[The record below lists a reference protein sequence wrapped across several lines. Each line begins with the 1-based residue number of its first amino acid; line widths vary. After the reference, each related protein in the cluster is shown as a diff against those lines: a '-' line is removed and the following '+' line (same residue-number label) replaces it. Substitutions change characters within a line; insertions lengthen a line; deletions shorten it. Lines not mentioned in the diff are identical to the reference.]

1 MLGVKSLGAGLSFGS
16 IVHRNNIMNRPK
28 QSPEI
33 LNLKAYL
40 ERTKGVQLPP
50 VQAWQNPHKI
60 TVQSTKEVRGWGD
73 DD

>member
-1 MLGVKSLGAGLSFGS
+1 
-16 IVHRNNIMNRPK
+16 MNRPK

-50 VQAWQNPHKI
+50 VQAWQNPHKVV
-60 TVQSTKEVRGWGD
+60 VQSSNVVRGWGD
-73 DD
+73 DN